1 MTFALDEEESLSTV
15 DLLTY
20 SISQV
25 KFSSDISDYLLEKTR
40 LVFQSEKTNPLRQAI
55 NRIMDWV
62 HSTLLRSN
70 EKFTRKFLYLAICI
84 LEQWLGGSPEFQ
96 SRLARLAG
104 TESPSPEIQSQLV
117 NCFLSS
123 YLIAQVNATM
133 LNKMGNKSEK
143 SVRNSLLRL
152 SRNTKKLQQAMNEMF
167 SLQIHVEIVLKILDF
182 GEGEDT
188 DLSPSE

>member
-1 MTFALDEEESLSTV
+1 
-15 DLLTY
+15 
-20 SISQV
+20 
-25 KFSSDISDYLLEKTR
+25 
-40 LVFQSEKTNPLRQAI
+40 
-55 NRIMDWV
+55 
-62 HSTLLRSN
+62 
-70 EKFTRKFLYLAICI
+70 
-84 LEQWLGGSPEFQ
+84 
-96 SRLARLAG
+96 
-104 TESPSPEIQSQLV
+104 
-117 NCFLSS
+117 
-123 YLIAQVNATM
+123 M